1 MDKSLHKYSAVRE
14 MKAAEYRYWQ
24 RLPAHRRVDAA
35 WEISAELYELKGETP
50 DAQRLR
56 RTFLRLQRT
65 QS

>member
-24 RLPAHRRVDAA
+24 RLSAQQRLDAA
-35 WEISAELYELKGETP
+35 WDISAELYQLKGATP

-56 RTFLRLQRT
+56 RSFLRLQRAK
-65 QS
+65 S